1 MVAAR
6 RAAFANARSSFST
19 GSLLLYIVVY
29 MLDDL
34 VVFLLAM
41 ATLRV
46 AGLTA
51 RYTRYSHLV
60 GGALLC
66 VIGALLLLRPEWLA
80 FG

>member
-1 MVAAR
+1 
-6 RAAFANARSSFST
+6 
-19 GSLLLYIVVY
+19 